1 MDFREFE
8 TDPKKEE
15 QGVWAPLGNSGG
27 KLLIGRVGNR
37 RYLDALNRL
46 NAEAVVTYGDDIPE
60 EVRRNNV
67 RRAMAEGLL
76 LGWEGMT
83 DGGVPV
89 EYSVDEA
96 DKRLR
101 YRDFAD
107 KVWGLA
113 ATQERFRRD
122 YVKQAGNDS
131 QPSSAGA

>member
-8 TDPKKEE
+8 TDPNKEE
-15 QGVWAPLGNSGG
+15 QGVWVPLGKSG
-27 KLLIGRVGNR
+27 KLLIGRVANR
-37 RYLDALNRL
+37 RYLDALTRL
-46 NAEAVVTYGDDIPE
+46 NAEAAKKYGEEIPE
-60 EVRRNNV
+60 EERRRIV

-76 LGWEGMT
+76 FGWEGMT

-96 DKRLR
+96 ERRLQ

-107 KVWGLA
+107 KVWELA

-122 YVKQAGNDS
+122 YVEQAGNGS
-131 QPSSAGA
+131 QPSSAGD